1 MVLEK
6 TLDFLFRKM
15 PLALAGEQRRESQQ
29 EGLAAP
35 QERLA
40 PHSSRGDVSDVAEL
54 GWADF
59 AEQSGNR
66 SYNLLRIIR

>member
-1 MVLEK
+1 M
-6 TLDFLFRKM
+6 
-15 PLALAGEQRRESQQ
+15 
-29 EGLAAP
+29 AAP

-40 PHSSRGDVSDVAEL
+40 PHSSGGDGSDVAEL

>member
-1 MVLEK
+1 M
-6 TLDFLFRKM
+6 
-15 PLALAGEQRRESQQ
+15 
-29 EGLAAP
+29 AAP